1 MLTRPET
8 ELQVVFPRQPIPSV
22 EFDFDSLPATL
33 DGYADLV
40 IAALR
45 PIAAAD
51 PKARISIYGYFTDSV
66 NFQVPTQSMF
76 LAVAASAKRTQTVLD
91 ALYHAFSGVLVPQ
104 PRGRRLVRYS
114 DYIDPASG
122 VLEFHI
128 ADGRVWEPYES
139 GVLFSREDDDDNDD
153 EGGADARQGSGSESK
168 PESVAAAPEGALGD
182 LYLLAVGVDSDIEAH
197 QRDWYARDAR
207 FVREALVSA
216 ETLYRHTHSRLR
228 LGADATRAAV
238 LADLEWLATHLR
250 EEDVAVLFFSVHAD
264 RGEDGDA
271 LWLYLAETP
280 ETQAQSDL
288 SGDELNA
295 ALARLRGRVIV
306 LLDTCHAG
314 ALAELASFQTHRATL
329 IAACAADEES
339 GGQWLRRDHPHG
351 YFVIALREALAGQV
365 ASPNGDVQVRQVIDS
380 LPARTAALNPNQQ
393 VQVFNPE
400 TTASVPLA
408 RCTSGDVLG
417 PLWAEPLNAFDVM
430 DVPDPDGEDVQAF
443 AAEARLKCDGRDAN
457 AKPWSDVVVDLP
469 DTCLEGAWGGRW
481 RRTHERTWNY
491 GRADVS
497 VQGERVYI
505 YFVPTWDPEEDEQ
518 APDGY
523 LIDARRVGEDR
534 LVGRYLNLDN
544 LEDSTPWVGHIVD
557 GGRID
562 GIWTEGRWDFQ
573 RQLSESDG

>member
-1 MLTRPET
+1 MLTRPES

-22 EFDFDSLPATL
+22 EFDLDSLPQTL
-33 DGYADLV
+33 DGYAELV
-40 IAALR
+40 VAALR

-66 NFQVPTQSMF
+66 NFQAPTQSMF
-76 LAVAASAKRTQTVLD
+76 LGVAASEKRTQTVLD
-91 ALYHAFSGVLVPQ
+91 ALYHALSTVLVPQ
-104 PRGRRLVRYS
+104 RGRRLVRHS

-122 VLEFHI
+122 ILEFHV

-139 GVLFSREDDDDNDD
+139 GVMFSRDD
-153 EGGADARQGSGSESK
+153 EDGADAREEAQ
-168 PESVAAAPEGALGD
+168 PESAAAASEGALGD
-182 LYLLAVGVDSDIEAH
+182 LYLLGVGVDSDIEDD

-216 ETLYRHTHSRLR
+216 EALYRHTHSRLR

-238 LADLEWLATHLR
+238 LADLEWLAANLR
-250 EEDVAVLFFSVHAD
+250 EDDVAVLFFSVHAD
-264 RGEDGDA
+264 RGEDDNA

-314 ALAELASFQTHRATL
+314 ALAELATFQTHRATL

-351 YFVIALREALAGQV
+351 YFVIALCEALAGQV
-365 ASPNGDVQVRQVIDS
+365 TSPDGDVRLQPVIDS
-380 LPARTAALNPNQQ
+380 LPARVAVLNPDQQ

-400 TTASVPLA
+400 ITASVPLA
-408 RCTSGDVLG
+408 RRASGEVLG
-417 PLWAEPLNAFDVM
+417 PLWAEPLNPFGVM

-443 AAEARLKCDGRDAN
+443 AAEVRLKSDGRDAN

-481 RRTHERTWNY
+481 RRTHERTWND
-491 GRADVS
+491 GSADVS

-505 YFVPTWDPEEDEQ
+505 YFVPKW
-518 APDGY
+518 
-523 LIDARRVGEDR
+523 
-534 LVGRYLNLDN
+534 
-544 LEDSTPWVGHIVD
+544 
-557 GGRID
+557 GGRRR
-562 GIWTEGRWDFQ
+562 G
-573 RQLSESDG
+573 